1 MGADAGFVGSGGK
14 VVGSKLTRNEISQI
28 NKLVEAGLYLNSS
41 DFIRDAVREKLA
53 AIKVIEYLDV
63 DYETAKKEVAGYF
76 QMKGEAYASDAST
89 DLQLDYELVCKIM
102 DDLEKEG
109 KMETI
114 G

>member
-1 MGADAGFVGSGGK
+1 MSADVSIVGNIGK
-14 VVGSKLTRNEISQI
+14 VVGAKLTQNEISQI
-28 NKLVEAGLYLNSS
+28 NKLVESGFYLNPS
-41 DFIRDAVREKLA
+41 DFIREAVRPKLA
-53 AIKVIEYLDV
+53 AIKVIEYRDV
-63 DYETAKKEVAGYF
+63 DYEIAKKEVAGYF

-114 G
+114 E